1 MLRLYNTLTRKVE
14 EFQPLHPPEVGMY
27 ACGLTV
33 YNYAHIGNLRT
44 YIFEDILKRALIME
58 GYTVKHVMNVTDV
71 GHLTS
76 DADTGDDKMEKGAA
90 REGKSAQEIAD
101 FYWQHF
107 RKDLRNLNIIEP
119 DAWPKATETIGEQ
132 IDLVRRLE
140 EKDFTYRIADGIYF
154 DSSKLKD
161 YGKLARLD
169 IEGLQ
174 AGARICM
181 VEGKR
186 RPTDFALWKFTPPS
200 VKRAME
206 WDSPW
211 GRGFPG
217 WHIEC
222 TAMAMMHFGDELDIH
237 CGGID
242 HIGVHHTN
250 EIAQAEAVTGKQW
263 VRWWMHGAFLVM
275 PSDKGQERM
284 SKSGGDFVTL
294 DTLIERGY
302 DPLAYRYFCLN
313 AHYRSPLA
321 FSWEALETARQGLE
335 TLKSRFQELREN
347 SLESGRSAQRWVQA
361 FRDAVRE
368 DLNMPKALAVTW
380 DVLRDGE
387 IRESDAVATVQEMDA
402 ILGLGLYEEGADATA
417 WRKRVHGVTILL
429 IKPSIRGTD
438 PPQDVEA
445 QVLRRAEARKTKDF
459 ATSDSIREELAKRGF
474 VLEDTPGG
482 TRVKK
487 GDDVWLISEPAQE
500 Q

>member
-14 EFQPLHPPEVGMY
+14 QFRPLHPPDVSLY

-44 YIFEDILKRALIME
+44 YIFEDVLRRALE
-58 GYTVKHVMNVTDV
+58 WTGLCGYNVTHVMNVTDV

-76 DADTGDDKMEKGAA
+76 DADSGDDKMAKGAA
-90 REGKSAQEIAD
+90 REGKTAEEIAD

-119 DAWPKATETIGEQ
+119 DAWPKATETIREQ
-132 IDLVRRLE
+132 IELVRRLE
-140 EKDFTYRIADGIYF
+140 EKDFTYRIDDGIYF
-154 DSSKLKD
+154 DSSKLGD

-169 IEGLQ
+169 VEGLQ
-174 AGARICM
+174 AGARIDM

-186 RPTDFALWKFTPPS
+186 RPTDFALWKFTPPG

-242 HIGVHHTN
+242 HIPVHHTN

-275 PSDKGQERM
+275 PSEKGQERM
-284 SKSGGDFVTL
+284 SKSGGDFITL
-294 DTLIERGY
+294 DTLVEKGY

-321 FSWEALETARQGLE
+321 FSWEALDGAAHGYRR
-335 TLKSRFQELREN
+335 LKNRLQELREQGGRGAG
-347 SLESGRSAQRWVQA
+347 EQGSGGAILAGPMEA
-361 FRDAVRE
+361 FKAAVRE
-368 DLNMPKALAVTW
+368 DLNMPKAMAVLW
-380 DVLRDGE
+380 EVVRDDHVAAAE
-387 IRESDAVATVQEMDA
+387 AVATAEEMDTV
-402 ILGLGLYEEGADATA
+402 LGLELVPESA
-417 WRKRVHGVTILL
+417 R
-429 IKPSIRGTD
+429 
-438 PPQDVEA
+438 
-445 QVLRRAEARKTKDF
+445 RRAVDMSVGVIRPMIQDRHDARRRKDF
-459 ATSDSIREELAKRGF
+459 DRADEIRRQLAEQGY
-474 VLEDTPGG
+474 VLEDTPRG
-482 TRVKK
+482 TRLKK
-487 GDDVWLISEPAQE
+487 GDDVWLIPVDPEGD
-500 Q
+500 